1 MRFCRAIL
9 LIALIGLVIRLGL
22 FFNTVDNTADA
33 YHRAYIGY
41 CWSLHPHLINGEIW
55 TPVPAYAAGILNLL
69 GTDPFYSARAFSL
82 FCAFAFLLSFPFL
95 IAKLFGRPVAIYS
108 TFILTLFPLHAAL
121 SVCSLSETPY
131 TLFFFAG
138 MASLLSATNLFNAN
152 SRHKIAV
159 LLLSVAFFSLASA
172 TRVECWLFA
181 PLWIL
186 YFFWNTRNLLASTL
200 LALGLFL
207 FPAYWVTAC
216 NIRFDSPFLSFLG
229 PGVNAVYQSG
239 TQTHLGYVQASVVAL
254 QKCFLLASPI
264 IPLLA
269 LVELLREAKTTLQS
283 CLPERNFSER
293 TLYLIVCLMVLL
305 LNLQACESFGQF
317 VENRFFLNS
326 LIMVIPYSGWII
338 LALQK
343 RFQNNEK
350 LFQTRSVLAT
360 LAVASA
366 MMLVFAIC
374 KPLHELTKNVY
385 PAVDEMAAWLNS
397 SAVKPCPLFLTT
409 LRWNFMGYRIALLC
423 RKKFKY
429 INIID
434 NYYSCLP
441 VLKARVSAHK
451 PELLV
456 CTDKDVLE
464 LPYAENVV
472 NFELDKEA
480 LFSSGSKDLDIISAY
495 HIKDG
500 TLKTVQTIK
509 PVLSNFKTSI
519 NVSNESAA
527 TNYSDYQW

>member
-1 MRFCRAIL
+1 MKFCRAL
-9 LIALIGLVIRLGL
+9 VFIAVIGLAIRLGL

-41 CWSLHPHLINGEIW
+41 CWSLHPQLINGEIW

-95 IAKLFGRPVAIYS
+95 IARLFGRPVAIYS
-108 TFILTLFPLHAAL
+108 AFILALFPLNAAL
-121 SVCSLSETPY
+121 IVCSLSEAPY

-138 MASLLSATNLFNAN
+138 FASLLSASNLFKTN

-159 LLLSVAFFSLASA
+159 LLLTVVFFSLASA

-200 LALGLFL
+200 LTLGLFL
-207 FPAYWVTAC
+207 FPVYWITAC
-216 NIRFDSPFLSFLG
+216 NARFDSPFLSFLG
-229 PGVNAVYQSG
+229 PGVNVVYQTG
-239 TQTHLGYVQASVVAL
+239 TQTHLGYVQALTVAL
-254 QKCFLLASPI
+254 QKSLLLAGPI

-269 LVELLREAKTTLQS
+269 LSELLQEGKTTLQTS
-283 CLPERNFSER
+283 LPERRFSDR
-293 TLYLIVCLMVLL
+293 TFYLIVCLMVLL

-317 VENRFFLNS
+317 VENRFFLNN
-326 LIMVIPYSGWII
+326 LIMLIPYSGWII
-338 LALQK
+338 SALQ
-343 RFQNNEK
+343 RHFQDNQK
-350 LFQTRSVLAT
+350 LFQIRSILAT
-360 LAVASA
+360 LATASS
-366 MMLVFAIC
+366 MMLVFALF
-374 KPLHELTKNVY
+374 KPLHELTKSVY

-397 SAVKPCPLFLTT
+397 NAVKPAPILLTT

-429 INIID
+429 ISIID

-472 NFELDKEA
+472 NFDLDKEA
-480 LFSSGSKDLDIISAY
+480 LFSAGSKALDIISAY

-509 PVLSNFKTSI
+509 PVLSNFTTNM
-519 NVSNESAA
+519 NVSDESAA